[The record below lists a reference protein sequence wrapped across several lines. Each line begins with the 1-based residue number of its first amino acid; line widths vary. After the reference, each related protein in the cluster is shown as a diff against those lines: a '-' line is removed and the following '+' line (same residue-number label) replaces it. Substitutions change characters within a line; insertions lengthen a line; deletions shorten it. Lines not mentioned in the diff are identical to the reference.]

1 MMTLISLLLNPTATA
16 RGGRLAYF
24 QLIVKILEI
33 ADQEP
38 ELIDFYLPQLLQA
51 HLVEAGLG
59 GGGGFTGVSIGGG
72 GVGGDGNVNSDGPA
86 NTAIVVDSTI
96 IKTANPVSS
105 NTGATIV
112 PCSSLTKVD
121 LLQQAMLVL
130 AQRHPPLGLKMAWG
144 LIAVTSDYHEKR
156 GNISARQFSC
166 CVALLLQLELIVT
179 GMVSALVPRP
189 PQADS
194 WPDTD
199 IDGARHIAVADAPP
213 CRLLAS
219 VIRPA
224 GHQQNE
230 LAAELGTLCL
240 VRRRLQELQSAK
252 HQQHKDKHAFEENGR
267 QGGCLGASGGGH
279 ERLGEDGA
287 GADFYPASTRGSGSG
302 PNPLANCLELLLHLG
317 VGQATPK
324 PASEDGINPNRLLFR
339 PPHWPGFAHQLDF
352 MERLGFVVDSLRAC
366 DRGMRGQRL
375 AEALEGMNAESTVAV
390 TSAIEKLGLELGV
403 KLETGTDFDKGQGNT
418 IAPRSPYLLHHLT
431 SHDQPQALGPLG
443 WDPTSPAG
451 QPLYRITNIVVG
463 ECRVFRT
470 KARAPS
476 LIAAVVVRDDSEAVR
491 LETVLGDTDSADPLM
506 VPSPAP
512 VGAMSPHSEGL
523 VSLPS
528 SARGRSRTCS
538 AEVER
543 AMNNSHSASPVTKA
557 DPSSS
562 SVAVLSEADSLVQ
575 SGIGKAIAEIHS
587 VMGKVNPQANIV
599 RSRGPGS
606 LLSTHRKSGSSSFH
620 QLLTSASTGDLQLTL
635 TQAAGPGLEKG
646 ASGDPREGLEHLL
659 SPTSQ
664 SSYAHSPHSSAL
676 GLAVPNPTICSDSGS
691 GSRANALVPAID
703 SSNSAFSLSPIDP
716 SNSSNGQ
723 FPSPTSS
730 NQPGQIRSEIAQSAL
745 LLLHEG
751 KIDTTEFEQLLKCD
765 SRYRD
770 EAAREEMAG
779 VLQRVEMAFGESWEA
794 KKDRLLGSSGAR
806 NISISLPPS
815 STFASLISGHRF
827 DAMTDGKDHCSA
839 KKSLD
844 LVDKNQT
851 LTETHASVERPPD
864 SARHDSTRTP
874 WPLWDLRAFIV
885 KSNDD
890 LRQEVC
896 CVQLLR
902 LFQEIFC
909 DYGLA
914 HQLWLRPYA
923 IVSTGAS
930 TGVVQVLT
938 DALSL
943 DALKKAPGF
952 LSLPSYFL
960 QTYGSSTERLLA
972 AKRNFASSL
981 AAYSLFTYLLAVKDR
996 HNGNMLLDTE
1006 GHIIH
1011 IDFGFLLGL
1020 APGGA
1025 FSLETAPFKLT
1036 EEWVDVLGGLE
1047 SPLFGEYVKAFTIGF
1062 LALRANAENIVETVQ
1077 VLSICSP
1084 FPCFAGRD
1092 ATAIVDRLRQRFRTD
1107 LSLKDL
1113 VQHCLDLIIASYG
1126 HYGTRQYDSFQWY
1139 SNGIAT

>member
-1 MMTLISLLLNPTATA
+1 MMTLISLLLNPTATS

-24 QLIVKILEI
+24 QLIIKILEI
-33 ADQEP
+33 ADHEP

-59 GGGGFTGVSIGGG
+59 GGGDFTGVSVDG
-72 GVGGDGNVNSDGPA
+72 GVGVDGNISSDGLA
-86 NTAIVVDSTI
+86 NTAIVFNSTI
-96 IKTANPVSS
+96 IKTTNPVSS
-105 NTGATIV
+105 KTGATIG

-189 PQADS
+189 PQADL
-194 WPDTD
+194 WPDSDTG
-199 IDGARHIAVADAPP
+199 IDDARHIAGADAPP

-240 VRRRLQELQSAK
+240 VRRRLQELQSVK
-252 HQQHKDKHAFEENGR
+252 HQQHKDKHTLEENGI
-267 QGGCLGASGGGH
+267 QGGSLGASDWGH
-279 ERLGEDGA
+279 ERRWEYVA
-287 GADFYPASTRGSGSG
+287 GADFSPASPQGSG
-302 PNPLANCLELLLHLG
+302 PRPGPTPLANCLELLLHLG
-317 VGQATPK
+317 VGQAAPLPT
-324 PASEDGINPNRLLFR
+324 SEEGINPNRPLSR

-352 MERLGFVVDSLRAC
+352 MERLGFVVDSLRGC

-390 TSAIEKLGLELGV
+390 TAAVEKLGLEVGV
-403 KLETGTDFDKGQGNT
+403 KLETALGNT
-418 IAPRSPYLLHHLT
+418 IAPRSPSLLHHLT
-431 SHDQPQALGPLG
+431 SHDLPQALGPLG

-476 LIAAVVVRDDSEAVR
+476 LIAAIVVRDDSEAVR
-491 LETVLGDTDSADPLM
+491 LETVVGDTDSADPLR
-506 VPSPAP
+506 VPPAP
-512 VGAMSPHSEGL
+512 VEVMSPHSEGL
-523 VSLPS
+523 VSLSS

-543 AMNNSHSASPVTKA
+543 IMKNSTSPVTKA

-587 VMGKVNPQANIV
+587 VMGKVYPQANVV

-606 LLSTHRKSGSSSFH
+606 LLSTHRKSGSSSFQ
-620 QLLTSASTGDLQLTL
+620 QLLASASTGDLQLTL
-635 TQAAGPGLEKG
+635 TQAAGPGLEG
-646 ASGDPREGLEHLL
+646 GPAGDQRDGLEPLL
-659 SPTSQ
+659 SPISQ
-664 SSYAHSPHSSAL
+664 SSYPL
-676 GLAVPNPTICSDSGS
+676 GLAVPRQTIFSSSSSGS
-691 GSRANALVPAID
+691 EAIRNFCDDSFVPASD
-703 SSNSAFSLSPIDP
+703 SSNSAFGLSPISP

-723 FPSPTSS
+723 FPFPTARNHQTSKI
-730 NQPGQIRSEIAQSAL
+730 QSEITQSAL

-765 SRYRD
+765 WRYRD

-794 KKDRLLGSSGAR
+794 KKDRLLGRAGGR
-806 NISISLPPS
+806 NISISLAPS
-815 STFASLISGHRF
+815 STFASLSGRHF
-827 DAMTDGKDHCSA
+827 DAKTQSKDNCSA

-844 LVDKNQT
+844 FVDKHQT
-851 LTETHASVERPPD
+851 QTEIHATVERPPD
-864 SARHDSTRTP
+864 SACHNDTRTP

-902 LFQEIFC
+902 LFQEIFS

-930 TGVVQVLT
+930 TGVVQLLT

-960 QTYGSSTERLLA
+960 QTYGSTTERLLA

-1006 GHIIH
+1006 GHIMH

-1084 FPCFAGRD
+1084 FPCFAGKD
-1092 ATAIVDRLRQRFRTD
+1092 ATAIIDRLRQRFRTD